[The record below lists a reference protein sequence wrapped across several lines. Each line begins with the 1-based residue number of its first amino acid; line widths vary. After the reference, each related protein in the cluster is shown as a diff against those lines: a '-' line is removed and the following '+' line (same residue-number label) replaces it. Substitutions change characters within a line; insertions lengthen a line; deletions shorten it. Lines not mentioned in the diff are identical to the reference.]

1 MATSKKSNNQQQ
13 QNPNERVE
21 WGLLLKQKPREIV
34 LSGDRIARQ
43 IEEENGL
50 NELLFKIKSLN
61 FLEITDASSLTSIN
75 TNISNLNN
83 LTNLV
88 LEGNKLSSI
97 PAEIGQLT
105 KLKCLNLSRN
115 EIEILP
121 DKVFEN
127 LVHLQS
133 LNLEQ
138 NQLKVLPEMSKL
150 SSLIS
155 FKCGS
160 NQLKCFPSTLCDK
173 IRKNKELSAQS
184 SIPIYENGAIH
195 LAELDAS
202 HNQIEELPYIIERLV
217 ALKSLDLSYNQI
229 TMIPAELANCP
240 KLKDVQLKENP
251 IKDRRLY
258 KLIEQCPTKK
268 VLDYLRMNAS
278 PAKKS
283 GKNAN
288 DDDEQKTND
297 DSFNDSNEKPKPEYT
312 IRIQQNPVDKFS
324 VLVSKLIINQRKIVA
339 CIIHQMD
346 LSNPKV
352 LKKILT
358 IQTKLHQTVCDN
370 RQKAT
375 IATHDLAKLLP
386 PPPTYASQTSQSE
399 KNQLPEPPT
408 SRAIYFDG
416 RVPTKIRLVPLGR
429 ANEMT
434 AMELYRLLNDEADQY
449 RKEKKRNTIS
459 GIHKYIHLLKG
470 KQLYPVLMDYRDN
483 VLSLPPLTNAEYSKI
498 GANTKSMFIEV
509 TGESIP
515 TCRMVMNELIHSLIM
530 ATIMDDDGETSV
542 PVFINNEMI
551 IEPVVCELTD
561 IANTQNELLV
571 KYPAKIDLQFEEK
584 IQIINE

>member
-1 MATSKKSNNQQQ
+1 MATPKKSSNHHSNQD
-13 QNPNERVE
+13 ERVE

-34 LSGDRIARQ
+34 LSGDRISKQ

-50 NELLFKIKSLN
+50 NEILFKLKSLN
-61 FLEITDASSLTSIN
+61 FLEITNTSSLTSIQAK
-75 TNISNLNN
+75 ISNLDN

-88 LEGNKLSSI
+88 LQGNKLSSI

-115 EIEILP
+115 MIETLP
-121 DKVFEN
+121 DELFEN
-127 LVHLQS
+127 LVNLQT

-138 NQLKVLPEMSKL
+138 NQLKSLPEMSKL

-160 NQLKCFPSTLCDK
+160 NQLKEFPGSLCSK

-184 SIPIYENGAIH
+184 SIPIYEGGAVH

-202 HNQIEELPYIIERLV
+202 HNQIDELPYTIERLV
-217 ALKSLDLSYNQI
+217 ALKVLDLSFNQI

-240 KLKDVQLKENP
+240 KLKDAQLKENP

-268 VLDYLRMNAS
+268 VLDYLRTNAS

-283 GKNAN
+283 SKNN
-288 DDDEQKTND
+288 NEDEDDDDEKKDN
-297 DSFNDSNEKPKPEYT
+297 FNDSDEKRKPEYF
-312 IRIQQNPVDKFS
+312 IRIHQNQPDKFF
-324 VLVSKLIINQRKIVA
+324 VFVSKSIINQRKIVA
-339 CIIHQMD
+339 CIIHQLD
-346 LSNPKV
+346 LSNSKV
-352 LKKILT
+352 LKKILA
-358 IQTKLHQTVCDN
+358 IQTKLHQYVCDN

-375 IATHDLAKLLP
+375 IATHDLAKL
-386 PPPTYASQTSQSE
+386 Q
-399 KNQLPEPPT
+399 
-408 SRAIYFDG
+408 RAVYFDG

-429 ANEMT
+429 PNEMT

-449 RKEKKRNTIS
+449 RKEKKRSTIS

-470 KQLYPVLMDYRDN
+470 KQLYPVLLDYRDN
-483 VLSLPPLTNAEYSKI
+483 VLSLPPLTNSDYSKI
-498 GANTKSMFIEV
+498 GPNTKSMFIEV

-515 TCRMVMNELIHSLIM
+515 TCRTVMNELIHSFLV
-530 ATIMDDDGETSV
+530 ANIMDDDGETI
-542 PVFINNEMI
+542 PLFANNEMI
-551 IEPVVCELTD
+551 IEPVICELTD
-561 IANTQNELLV
+561 IASTQNELLV
-571 KYPAKIDLQFEEK
+571 KYPAKIDLQFEDV
-584 IQIINE
+584 QIINE

>member
-34 LSGDRIARQ
+34 LSGDRIAKQ

-240 KLKDVQLKENP
+240 KLKDAQLKENP

-312 IRIQQNPVDKFS
+312 IRIQQNSVDKFS

-561 IANTQNELLV
+561 IA
-571 KYPAKIDLQFEEK
+571 K
-584 IQIINE
+584 